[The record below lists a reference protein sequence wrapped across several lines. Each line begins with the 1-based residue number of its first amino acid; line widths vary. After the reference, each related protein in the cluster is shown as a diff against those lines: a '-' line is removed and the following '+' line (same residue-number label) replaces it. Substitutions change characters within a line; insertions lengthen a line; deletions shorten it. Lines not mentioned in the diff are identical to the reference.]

1 MENNQKRL
9 ISHLEKALD
18 IFTTTPIA
26 RKHMKLA
33 MKKTVEIVVQTIAEP
48 LENKQ
53 NALNNLHDILSQIRS
68 IHNTKQTKDIRS
80 SMIVIKE
87 MLKTAIT
94 QTEQEIEENKN
105 TTMFKKNPQALEI
118 LLLIKNRQAPIRE
131 IQKTIAAKYNI
142 SEDEVYKN
150 MIILDI
156 AKIIEI
162 PGDILNQENT
172 TPQLTQRGEDLF
184 RDTNFPSA

>member
-80 SMIVIKE
+80 SMIIIKE
-87 MLKTAIT
+87 MLKTAIN